1 MLHFVLA
8 CDGDDSLKF
17 GTRRFHLC
25 RARSDL
31 HRTLE
36 RLPTMKNM
44 ILAVSAVSA
53 VAASANAGFQ
63 GFVASVRDVGAYTVI
78 DIFAGVTNQSD
89 KFLNAYDMT
98 ISTTVSGGFHQGS
111 TLANKTWKPDAAGF
125 GSTRNTLDSFMTAGT
140 FSGGQYGNEFYASTN
155 TNGDPSFNGT
165 SWNGTPASAAAT
177 TVPANAGWYTGD
189 PTSIDNRAESL
200 AGMVGRVNG
209 TTGAGVPASW
219 GIWISHIV
227 LAGNGRTLGTDV
239 TYSGFASVKDGLSG
253 AVSQGASAFPV
264 PAPGAVALLGLAGFA
279 SRRRRA

>member
-1 MLHFVLA
+1 MTPRSLA
-8 CDGDDSLKF
+8 LATSISVSLDEPRIAPLK
-17 GTRRFHLC
+17 G
-25 RARSDL
+25 S
-31 HRTLE
+31 
-36 RLPTMKNM
+36 PPMKNM

-98 ISTTVSGGFHQGS
+98 ISTTVADGFFQELGNA
-111 TLANKTWKPDAAGF
+111 TKTWKPDTINF
-125 GSTRNTLDSFMTAGT
+125 TSTRNSIDSFMTAGT
-140 FSGGQYGNEFYASTN
+140 FNGDPIGGQFYASGN
-155 TNGDPSFNGT
+155 TAGDPNFNGT
-165 SWNGTPASAAAT
+165 SWNTAFGSGPAT
-177 TVPANAGWYTGD
+177 TVPPNAGWYTGD

-200 AGMVGRVNG
+200 TSLVGRVNG
-209 TTGAGVPASW
+209 TGGSNSSW

-227 LAGNGRTLGTDV
+227 VAGNARTLGIDC
-239 TYSGFASVKDGLSG
+239 TYSGFASIKDGLSG

-279 SRRRRA
+279 ARRRRA

>member
-1 MLHFVLA
+1 
-8 CDGDDSLKF
+8 
-17 GTRRFHLC
+17 
-25 RARSDL
+25 
-31 HRTLE
+31 
-36 RLPTMKNM
+36 MKNM

-98 ISTTVSGGFHQGS
+98 ISTTVAGGFYQAAGVP
-111 TLANKTWKPDAAGF
+111 TKTWKPADFTA
-125 GSTRNTLDSFMTAGT
+125 TRDSIDSFMTAGT
-140 FSGGQYGNEFYASTN
+140 YSGGASGGVFYASTN
-155 TNGDPSFNGT
+155 TNGDPTFINGNGGT
-165 SWNGTPASAAAT
+165 SWNGTPGSAAAT
-177 TVPANAGWYTGD
+177 TVPQNAGWYTGD

-209 TTGAGVPASW
+209 TTGAGVPSSW

-227 LAGNGRTLGTDV
+227 LAGNGCTLGIDC
-239 TYSGFASVKDGLSG
+239 TYSGFASIKDGLSG

>member
-1 MLHFVLA
+1 MRLFVLA

-98 ISTTVSGGFHQGS
+98 ISTTVAGGFVQGS
-111 TLANKTWKPDAAGF
+111 SLANKTWKPDAAGF

-140 FSGGQYGNEFYASTN
+140 FSGGQYGSEFYASIN
-155 TNGDPSFNGT
+155 TNGDPNFNGT

-189 PTSIDNRAESL
+189 PTSIDTRAESL
-200 AGMVGRVNG
+200 AGLVGRVNSTG
-209 TTGAGVPASW
+209 TSSSW

-227 LAGNGRTLGTDV
+227 VAGNGRTLGTDV
-239 TYSGFASVKDGLSG
+239 TYSGFASAKDGLSG

-279 SRRRRA
+279 ARRRRA